1 MREQWSTSAQH
12 WLVNNYSGE
21 APTGNAPG
29 LDAIIGRTVPIIPMN
44 NSAPDPRV
52 EFSIRL
58 ATALHRYGTP
68 AHRLE
73 LMMNMAMRRLGLEGQ
88 FFALPTGIFAS
99 FGTPQEHRTSLI
111 RTDMSEVDLERMSLL
126 DELAEN
132 VSSGQIG
139 PEEGT
144 DVIEKIVAAPPR
156 YPAWLTVLCF
166 SISSATATRFFGGGW
181 RELVA
186 AGAIGTVIGILAILL
201 GKSENTRR
209 VFEIIAA
216 IVAAMLAALAAY
228 LFSPFS
234 IYVTTLASLIILLP
248 GLTLTTGMT
257 ELATGNL
264 VSGTAR
270 LTGAVLVLLGLAFGA
285 ALGGQIAAL
294 LPAVRGSGT
303 PVSLP
308 AWTLWLLLLTT
319 PITFAVLLKARPSDI
334 PWAALGCLLSFIGSR
349 AGAAGLGPPLGAF
362 MGAILLGV
370 GANIFMLLKKRPSA
384 VPMLPGLILL
394 VPGSIGFGSMSKF
407 IQDDVIAGLEGAFNV
422 ALVAVALVTGLLM
435 ANVIVPPRRAL

>member
-1 MREQWSTSAQH
+1 MYNT
-12 WLVNNYSGE
+12 
-21 APTGNAPG
+21 
-29 LDAIIGRTVPIIPMN
+29 
-44 NSAPDPRV
+44 APDPRV

-99 FGTPQEHRTSLI
+99 FGAPEEHRTSLI
-111 RTDMSEVDLERMSLL
+111 RTDMSEVNLERMSLL

-132 VSSGQIG
+132 VSNGRIG
-139 PEEGT
+139 PEEGA
-144 DVIEKIVAAPPR
+144 DAIEAIVAAPPR
-156 YPAWLTVLCF
+156 YPAWLSILCF
-166 SISSATATRFFGGGW
+166 SVSSATATRFFGGGW

-186 AGAIGTVIGILAILL
+186 AGVIGTCIGALAMLL

-216 IVAAMLAALAAY
+216 VVASMLAALCAY

-270 LTGAVLVLLGLAFGA
+270 LTGAVLVLLGIAFGA
-285 ALGGQIAAL
+285 ALGSQFAAVF
-294 LPAVRGSGT
+294 PAVRGIGT
-303 PVSLP
+303 PSPLP
-308 AWTLWLLLLTT
+308 VWTLWLLLLTT
-319 PITFAVLLKARPSDI
+319 PLTFSVLLKARPSDI
-334 PWAALGCLLSFIGSR
+334 PWAAMGCLLSFIGSR
-349 AGAAGLGPPLGAF
+349 VGTAALGPQLGAF
-362 MGAILLGV
+362 MGAIALGV
-370 GANIFMLLKKRPSA
+370 GANLFMILKKRPSA

-407 IQDDVIAGLEGAFNV
+407 IQDDVLAGVEGAFNV
-422 ALVAVALVTGLLM
+422 ALVAIALVTGLLM